1 MCGVI
6 GYIGKSIDK
15 NLVERLVFESEIRG
29 IHHTGRVTAEVLEP
43 KKLRGYGNG
52 IIHTRYCTSGKT
64 NQPLKVKGNVLAF
77 NGVIDMGTKKEME
90 KRWGIKMTTDNDGEI
105 LLQTCKTPETLLL
118 FIKNR
123 QCSFA
128 GVMVMDG
135 RFVALRNKF
144 RPLWMHKDK
153 KNNVYIASTKD
164 IFIRSGVKTNL
175 KELEPLKI
183 YEW

>member
-29 IHHTGRVTAEVLEP
+29 IHHIGRMTAEVLQP

-64 NQPLKVKGNVLAF
+64 NQPIRVKGNVLAF
-77 NGVIDMGTKKEME
+77 NGVIDMRTKKEIE
-90 KRWGIKMTTDNDGEI
+90 KDWLIKMETDNDGEI
-105 LLQTCKTPETLLL
+105 ILQTCKTPEEVLD
-118 FIKNR
+118 FISDLT
-123 QCSFA
+123 CSFA
-128 GVMVMDG
+128 GVLLMNG
-135 RFVALRNKF
+135 RFVAMRNKF

-153 KNNVYIASTKD
+153 KKNVYIASTKD
-164 IFIRSGVKTNL
+164 IFIRSGVKKDL